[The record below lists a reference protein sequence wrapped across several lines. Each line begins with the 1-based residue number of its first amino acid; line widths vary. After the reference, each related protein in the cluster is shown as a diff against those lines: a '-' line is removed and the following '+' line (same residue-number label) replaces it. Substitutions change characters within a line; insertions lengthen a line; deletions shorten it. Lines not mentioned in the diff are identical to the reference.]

1 VVGGDP
7 AVVTPPPGPPPS
19 LDAVRDHAA
28 AVLAP
33 SAEAVDA
40 SVVTRG
46 RLAGLPAWTYALDT
60 VPAATSRAVHEVL
73 AGACGATYFVWAQ
86 HHTPVRILRAASH
99 PLLPSLASGE
109 NLAGVAF
116 AHLRRPDPGLRAA
129 PDGDAWRLDG
139 LAPWVTGWGLADVV
153 LTAAVHGDD
162 VVWALVRP
170 GDAGLA
176 AEPVA
181 LSVMNATRTVR
192 LRYVDVRAEAVH
204 VEPLAAWREAD
215 AVTTANAPPA
225 AFGLVAAV
233 ADRLPG
239 DAGDL
244 LREELEP
251 LRRSAY
257 ALADEPAGRVPER
270 LALRGRALALG
281 VRTAAAYVTASG
293 GSAVLASH
301 PAQRYARE
309 AAFWTIQAQTAAG
322 RAATLDALLRP
333 AAERR
338 SS

>member
-7 AVVTPPPGPPPS
+7 AVVTPSLDPPS
-19 LDAVRDHAA
+19 LDAVRGYAA
-28 AVLAP
+28 EALAP

-40 SVVTRG
+40 SVVTRE
-46 RLAGLPAWTYALDT
+46 RLAGLPEWTYALDV

-86 HHTPVRILRAASH
+86 HHTPVRILRAAAH
-99 PLLPSLASGE
+99 PLLGSLASGE
-109 NLAGVAF
+109 TLAGVAF

-139 LAPWVTGWGLADVV
+139 LAPWVTGWGLAEVI

-170 GDAGLA
+170 EDMGLA
-176 AEPVA
+176 AEPVV

-192 LRYVDVRAEAVH
+192 LRYAGVRAEAVH
-204 VEPLAAWREAD
+204 VEPLSAWREAD

-257 ALADEPAGRVPER
+257 ALADEPVGHVAER

-281 VRTAAAYVTASG
+281 VRAAAAYVTASG
-293 GSAVLASH
+293 GSAMLATH